1 MYRMVVIILLFYSYF
16 YAFINYNVFIL
27 IFVYVDIFMSEHPEE
42 QSGHH
47 NSILIHTI
55 IDPF

>member
-1 MYRMVVIILLFYSYF
+1 MYRMVVIILLFYSDF

-27 IFVYVDIFMSEHPEE
+27 IFVYVDIFMSEHPGE

-47 NSILIHTI
+47 TSIPIHTI